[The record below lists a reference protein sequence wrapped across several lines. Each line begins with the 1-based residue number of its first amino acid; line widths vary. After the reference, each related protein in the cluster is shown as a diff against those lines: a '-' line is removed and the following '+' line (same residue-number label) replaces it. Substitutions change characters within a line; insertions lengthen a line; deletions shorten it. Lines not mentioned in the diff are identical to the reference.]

1 MDVNVSHFLCSN
13 SWTSL
18 CSNGGGGHQET
29 CGAEMGTP
37 QKPRWKTHNQVSL
50 ETAVKLAWI
59 AMKQCTLSINV
70 PNRDIQGNNAMKQ
83 QITTI

>member
-1 MDVNVSHFLCSN
+1 
-13 SWTSL
+13 
-18 CSNGGGGHQET
+18 
-29 CGAEMGTP
+29 MGTP